1 MSETRVVTTA
11 SVVSA
16 AVIDLALVIAF
27 VSIGRSS
34 HDESSS
40 IGGLIATAWPF
51 VAGAALGWVI
61 MRAWRAPQ
69 AVVWTGIGIWI
80 STVVFGMLLRS
91 AVDQGVQLSFV
102 IVTIVVLGVF
112 LLGWRGVAALVARR
126 SARRGNGAA

>member
-16 AVIDLALVIAF
+16 AVIDLALVIVF
-27 VSIGRSS
+27 VLIGRSS

-40 IGGLIATAWPF
+40 VLGLLTTAWPF
-51 VAGAALGWVI
+51 VAGAALGWLI
-61 MRAWRAPQ
+61 MRAWRAPLT
-69 AVVWTGIGIWI
+69 VVWTGIGIWI

-102 IVTIVVLGVF
+102 IVTVVVLGVF
-112 LLGWRGVAALVARR
+112 LLGWRAVAALVTRR
-126 SARRGNGAA
+126 SARRGSNAA

>member
-1 MSETRVVTTA
+1 MSETRVVSTA

-16 AVIDLALVIAF
+16 AVIDLVLVIVF
-27 VSIGRSS
+27 VLIGRSS

-40 IGGLIATAWPF
+40 VGGLLTTAWPF
-51 VAGAALGWVI
+51 VAGAALGWLI
-61 MRAWRAPQ
+61 MRAWRAPL

-112 LLGWRGVAALVARR
+112 LLGWRGIAALVTRR
-126 SARRGNGAA
+126 SARRSHNAA

>member
-16 AVIDLALVIAF
+16 AVIDLVLVVVF
-27 VSIGRSS
+27 VLIGRSS

-40 IGGLIATAWPF
+40 ALGLLGTAWPF
-51 VAGAALGWVI
+51 VAGAALGWLI
-61 MRAWRAPQ
+61 MRAWRSPL

-102 IVTIVVLGVF
+102 IVTFVVLGVF
-112 LLGWRGVAALVARR
+112 LLGWRGVAALVTRL
-126 SARRGNGAA
+126 SGRRGRDAA